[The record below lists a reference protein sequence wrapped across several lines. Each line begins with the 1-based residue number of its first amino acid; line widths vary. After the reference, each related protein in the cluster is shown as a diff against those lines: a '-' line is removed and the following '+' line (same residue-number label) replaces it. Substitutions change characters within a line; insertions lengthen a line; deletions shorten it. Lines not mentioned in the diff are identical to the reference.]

1 MANDVLVLYTMS
13 VEGEGIEEVMGN
25 ERSVDEQNDGRHGGL
40 QRMGKGNISKIGSM
54 ISHIVESTASR
65 LEMKRS
71 LFQ

>member
-1 MANDVLVLYTMS
+1 
-13 VEGEGIEEVMGN
+13 MGN